1 MVNPSTPPSQVA
13 DSPLIRQQEPA
24 QNPQQAGTSEPKAP
38 SQRPVVVTPM
48 SVLSGL
54 LWTARPHQ
62 WVKNLVVL
70 APIVFAKEIFEPL
83 LLLRAVGCFAVFCV
97 LAAAVYTMNDLADV
111 EADRLHPRKRHRPIA
126 AGLVPEKA
134 AKIFAACLVAVGL
147 LGAALFSMAFLIT
160 VASYFAMN
168 VAYSLKLK
176 HWPYLD
182 VGIIAAGFVLRVL
195 AGGFGTS
202 ITVSNY
208 LFVCTA
214 LGALFLGF
222 GKRRHEL
229 SGLLAGKKSGK
240 QRKVLQAYSVGGLDL
255 TLWLTGVAAVGVYLA
270 YTLDEHTRDFFA
282 SDRLWWSVVPVV
294 FGVFRFLHLVRSRPH
309 AESPT
314 QEMLKDGPFVA
325 FVLVWGAMVMWVVYR
340 LQPGA

>member
-1 MVNPSTPPSQVA
+1 MVNPSSPPSQVA
-13 DSPLIRQQEPA
+13 DSPLTEHEEPA
-24 QNPQQAGTSEPKAP
+24 ESSMHPADVHEPNGHA
-38 SQRPVVVTPM
+38 RHVEVTAM
-48 SVLSGL
+48 SILSGL

-70 APIVFAKEIFEPL
+70 APIVFAKEIFVPWL
-83 LLLRAVGCFAVFCV
+83 MIRAVGCFAVFCV

-134 AKIFAACLVAVGL
+134 AKIFAVCLVAVGL
-147 LGAALFSMAFLIT
+147 FGAALFSIPFLVT

-182 VGIIAAGFVLRVL
+182 VGIISAGFVLRVL
-195 AGGFGTS
+195 AGGFGTN
-202 ITVSNY
+202 IAVSTY

-214 LGALFLGF
+214 FGALFLGF

-229 SGLLAGKKSGK
+229 SGLLSGKKSGK
-240 QRKVLQAYSVGGLDL
+240 QRKVLQAYSVRGLDF
-255 TLWLTGVAAVGVYLA
+255 TLWITGLAAVGVYLA
-270 YTLDEHTRDFFA
+270 YTLDAHTRELFG
-282 SDRLWWSVVPVV
+282 SDRLWWSVAPVV
-294 FGVFRFLHLVRSRPH
+294 FGVLRFVHLVRSRPH

-325 FVLVWGAMVMWVVYR
+325 FVLMWGAMVMWVVYK